1 MSTNI
6 CIICAWRATCQ
17 KMFSVSG
24 RDVKCADFVRDVSIK
39 EKADEIDKTE
49 EGSRQETD

>member
-1 MSTNI
+1 MSADI
-6 CIICAWRATCQ
+6 CVVCAWRATCQ

-39 EKADEIDKTE
+39 EEASKEDATDEGESE
-49 EGSRQETD
+49 EKK

>member
-1 MSTNI
+1 MSADI
-6 CIICAWRATCQ
+6 CVVCAWRATCQ

-39 EKADEIDKTE
+39 KDEESEKAESGESK
-49 EGSRQETD
+49 